1 MASRRGGRRYL
12 SEDLELLD
20 QLIAILSEQV
30 ERIRSEEM
38 QALVSRA
45 ELRALQAQINPHF
58 FFNALNTLYGVIA
71 RENSVARRLVLNL
84 SGLFRSSFAVTSA
97 LLRSP
102 KKFASFARISKL
114 NNCVSARNSPQ
125 NSRSMN
131 LFSQPRSPFFPSS
144 PSSKTR

>member
-1 MASRRGGRRYL
+1 MAPIRLSRGDAHILFLGSRRGGRRYL

-20 QLIAILSEQV
+20 QLIAIVSEQV

-71 RENSVARRLVLNL
+71 R
-84 SGLFRSSFAVTSA
+84 
-97 LLRSP
+97 
-102 KKFASFARISKL
+102 
-114 NNCVSARNSPQ
+114 
-125 NSRSMN
+125 
-131 LFSQPRSPFFPSS
+131 
-144 PSSKTR
+144 